1 MMKHQMLTLQLLF
14 NNTVSSPGQTRN
26 VLMIN
31 TEQIT
36 NILEDA
42 LAKKNEAFKIKMEM
56 AMQQMREE
64 HDQQI
69 RALPN

>member
-56 AMQQMREE
+56 AMQ
-64 HDQQI
+64 
-69 RALPN
+69 